1 MAVLGLP
8 EIPLPL
14 VITGVV
20 VLFALQR
27 IYYELTTG
35 ARRRRMI
42 RENGCEEVYSYPHK
56 GIGGKLLGL
65 DVIKDMTKAGKEGR
79 FFEAMRFRNFG
90 DGRKT
95 IKIKLLRN
103 RGMYTSCC
111 TECFGMTAD
120 WASRR
125 KSHFHH

>member
-14 VITGVV
+14 VIVAVV
-20 VLFALQR
+20 ALFAIQR

-42 RENGCEEVYSYPHK
+42 RENGCEEIYTYPHK
-56 GIGGKLLGL
+56 GIGGRLLGL

-79 FFEAMRFRNFG
+79 FFEAMRFRNFK
-90 DGRKT
+90 DGRNT
-95 IKIKLLRN
+95 IRIKLLRN
-103 RGMYTSCC
+103 KGVYVVKCL
-111 TECFGMTAD
+111 G
-120 WASRR
+120 
-125 KSHFHH
+125 